1 MEFVYQSTD
10 TSVIYKSLIY
20 LAQSR
25 ENTYQPIVFLIS
37 FVIFF
42 EKKGST
48 SAYFNEVG
56 KVELDNEL
64 LKLWCMKKATMSL
77 FSLITLTGISFMRDV
92 FFGSSFSSSFNFD
105 QRMYIENKNLDYLVL
120 KFYL

>member
-1 MEFVYQSTD
+1 M
-10 TSVIYKSLIY
+10 
-20 LAQSR
+20 
-25 ENTYQPIVFLIS
+25 
-37 FVIFF
+37 
-42 EKKGST
+42 
-48 SAYFNEVG
+48 G

-77 FSLITLTGISFMRDV
+77 FSLINLTGISFIRDV

>member
-1 MEFVYQSTD
+1 M
-10 TSVIYKSLIY
+10 
-20 LAQSR
+20 

-105 QRMYIENKNLDYLVL
+105 QRMCIENKNLDYLVL